1 MCGKFF
7 FWEKNN
13 YMLIQKKIKT
23 AFVSNLEKQ
32 VTAIQVN
39 PVLLSPGRLLVM
51 ARIDTLYR
59 C

>member
-13 YMLIQKKIKT
+13 YMLIQKIKT

-39 PVLLSPGRLLVM
+39 PVLLSPDNLLMM